1 MSFMRT
7 ERSMER
13 PSMFNA
19 KQFRA
24 KAAEF
29 GDRIETSSTSNEKRE
44 YQQLQRKFAELADN
58 EQWLADNHEQT
69 LHAADKEP
77 PAVTVLAQEAEHKH
91 DRSSNGSTLALVLA
105 GRGENQ

>member
-1 MSFMRT
+1 MRT

-13 PSMFNA
+13 PSMFVS
-19 KQFRA
+19 KQYRA
-24 KAAEF
+24 KANEC
-29 GDRIETSSTSNEKRE
+29 GGLIERSSTSNEKRE

-69 LHAADKEP
+69 LHAADKEQ
-77 PAVTVLAQEAEHKH
+77 AIVTVPAEEDERTR
-91 DRSSNGSTLALVLA
+91 DRSGDGSKSALPLA

>member
-29 GDRIETSSTSNEKRE
+29 GGRIVTSSTSNEKRE

-77 PAVTVLAQEAEHKH
+77 SAVTVRAEEEERTRH
-91 DRSSNGSTLALVLA
+91 RSSNGSELAPALA

>member
-1 MSFMRT
+1 
-7 ERSMER
+7 
-13 PSMFNA
+13 MFNA

-29 GDRIETSSTSNEKRE
+29 GGRIETSSTSNERRE

-77 PAVTVLAQEAEHKH
+77 PAVTVLAEEAEHTH
-91 DRSSNGSTLALVLA
+91 DRSGGGLKSALALA
-105 GRGENQ
+105 RRGEDQ

>member
-1 MSFMRT
+1 
-7 ERSMER
+7 
-13 PSMFNA
+13 MFNA

-29 GDRIETSSTSNEKRE
+29 GGRIETSSTSDEKRE

-69 LHAADKEP
+69 LHAADKKP
-77 PAVTVLAQEAEHKH
+77 PAVTVRAEEEERTHH
-91 DRSSNGSTLALVLA
+91 RSSNGSELAPALA
-105 GRGENQ
+105 GRGEDQ